1 MNVHTAFSVQ
11 TGIQSP
17 GFLMKKSILLTMSH
31 HLISQLPLGGAMCDY
46 SYQNK
51 NCIIIIITLIVRE
64 NERKTVRKHYFSA
77 ANRMK

>member
-17 GFLMKKSILLTMSH
+17 GFLMKNSILLTMSH

-51 NCIIIIITLIVRE
+51 N
-64 NERKTVRKHYFSA
+64 KKSSFS
-77 ANRMK
+77 KGETHKGK